1 MTDVSLREALEKAY
15 DDTERTTA
23 GSSEAGG
30 PSSHTEEPVRNTAP
44 TERSEPTTT
53 VAASDEPGTR
63 TTDDPSAKLDA
74 QKRDEGAAGLEKLEG
89 SQIPKELERAPE
101 SWKPVAREFWQKL
114 PLEARQ
120 EIQRREA
127 DMNQFV
133 QRTSAQRKI
142 ADAFINTVNPF
153 MGMIQAEGGDPIS
166 TVSNLLQTAAFLRTG
181 PAVQKAQMVAKLVKD
196 FGISIQD
203 LDAALAGADLPPDPD
218 AKLQQLLDQRLA
230 PVNQLLSTVQ
240 QARAQ
245 REQMTDAAVDQE
257 IIAFAQD
264 PKNEFFADVKD
275 EMADMVELAAR
286 RGRTMTLAQAYERA
300 VANDPEIQATIKKRL
315 ESKKAAGSSLQ
326 QRGPNMGASDTKGRS
341 LRADLE
347 FAFDT
352 VANQR

>member
-1 MTDVSLREALEKAY
+1 MPDVSLREALEKAY
-15 DDTERTTA
+15 DDTERTPA

-30 PSSHTEEPVRNTAP
+30 STENSAEPVRTTAP
-44 TERSEPTTT
+44 TEKSEPTTT
-53 VAASDEPGTR
+53 VADASDDTGTR
-63 TTDDPSAKLDA
+63 TTEDPGAKPDATEGDDESARAVEVKD
-74 QKRDEGAAGLEKLEG
+74 K
-89 SQIPKELERAPE
+89 APE
-101 SWKPVAREFWQKL
+101 SWKPAAREFWQKL
-114 PLEARQ
+114 PAEARQ

-133 QRTSAQRKI
+133 QRTAAQRKI
-142 ADAFINTVNPF
+142 ADAFINTVNPY
-153 MGMIQAEGGDPIS
+153 MGMIQAEGGNPIE
-166 TVSNLLQTAAFLRTG
+166 TVNNLLATAAFLRTG
-181 PAVQKAQMVAKLVKD
+181 PAAQKAVMVAKLVKD

-203 LDAALAGADLPPDPD
+203 LDAALAGQDLPPDPN
-218 AKLQQLLDQRLA
+218 AQLQQLLDQRLA

-245 REQMTDAAVDQE
+245 REQQTDAVVDQE

-264 PKNEFFADVKD
+264 PKHEFFADVKD

-286 RGRTMTLAQAYERA
+286 RGRTMSLAQAYERA
-300 VANDPEIQATIKKRL
+300 VANDPEIQATLKRRA
-315 ESKKAAGSSLQ
+315 EQKKAAGSSLQ
-326 QRGPNMGASDTKGRS
+326 SRGPSMGAPDAKGRS